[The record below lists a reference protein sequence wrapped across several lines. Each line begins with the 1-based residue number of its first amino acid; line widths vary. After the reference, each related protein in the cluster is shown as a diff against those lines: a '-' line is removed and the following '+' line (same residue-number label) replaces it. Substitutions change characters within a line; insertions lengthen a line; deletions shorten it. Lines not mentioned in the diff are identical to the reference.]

1 MNGGLEICLDEV
13 EEGLQVGVTAV
24 LGLLLPTFGDF
35 VQKGENF
42 LGRDGSKVVLFAK
55 VLTELGESGAVGLN
69 RIFFQNSSCG
79 TPCRLGLH
87 GRVS

>member
-1 MNGGLEICLDEV
+1 ML
-13 EEGLQVGVTAV
+13 A
-24 LGLLLPTFGDF
+24 LLLPTLGDF

-42 LGRDGSKVVLFAK
+42 LGRDGSKFVVFAK
-55 VLTELGESGAVGLN
+55 VLTELGEGGAVGLN

-79 TPCRLGLH
+79 THCRLGLH

>member
-1 MNGGLEICLDEV
+1 M
-13 EEGLQVGVTAV
+13 

-42 LGRDGSKVVLFAK
+42 LGRDGSKYVVTAK
-55 VLTELGESGAVGLN
+55 MLTELGEGGVVGLI

-79 TPCRLGLH
+79 TLCRLGLH
-87 GRVS
+87 GQVS